1 MFFPKMIKFCVC
13 QIEKAKLNAYE
24 EIENNKKDNKK
35 ILIYPSLAI
44 KIAHL
49 PNYRAI
55 GRTYKKEMEITFIEC
70 QLHVKLW
77 IWLFHALSHLIL

>member
-35 ILIYPSLAI
+35 ILI
-44 KIAHL
+44 
-49 PNYRAI
+49 
-55 GRTYKKEMEITFIEC
+55 
-70 QLHVKLW
+70 
-77 IWLFHALSHLIL
+77 